1 MQAFLKRLGRS
12 ALTAPGGETRVLLRS
27 IVVFLLLTWLLQS
40 LGSALQLS
48 ADLGQGYAPTAL
60 RFEVTWQPQER
71 QDILDFWRASGG
83 MLFIAN
89 AALLVDLV
97 LYIPAYLW
105 MLLVLESSLQRKNAA
120 VQARNDWVAR
130 DFRRLGVAVVV
141 LASFSAALDGV
152 ENLISLVLLNAAGP
166 IGTSWHMTLAAV
178 ANAKWI
184 GLSCCGLSL
193 MAMEVCLFWSMG
205 WTRMGRAAHGWALF
219 AVNAVQFGFL
229 HVFPLIALVGGIA
242 MTGFVPQGQEIL
254 TSLGLE
260 PGDSRAANLMRYSNL
275 WWLAFGVMMWAFS
288 IWYSMRIV
296 ERWTPGR
303 ESMDDKDFTG
313 LATEAPRLF
322 AYFGVVTV
330 ATLSALSMSARAS
343 LAMAAF
349 MCLGAVIMR
358 QAGFSLLVWVG
369 KNLGIF
375 LEDYQ
380 PVSTK
385 YRNAALA
392 VSVLAFLVA
401 WVAVGADQAAVPD
414 WFGWYLLPP
423 NQVWRWDASKI
434 SLQTVWLIA
443 LFSAAA
449 LAHMLVVRFRA
460 WPLAHVFLNLV
471 AVTCWWIG
479 ATLADANLA
488 VVVFG
493 IVMAIG
499 VLGLWFVAERQ
510 HFNWVFI
517 RQIYEL
523 VLKQQSTIQRLML
536 KRPRVFIWALLLIA
550 SAATV
555 LMFSVAPLQW
565 GWSMGTLGIFFAALA
580 LWSFVCTLCWVY
592 WPKSAGL
599 GNWSLVPVVW
609 LLFFGQQ
616 ADHSIRSGPVNR
628 QALPAIPT
636 IHEHFKSWRAGLP
649 DPETSPVFFVA
660 ASGGG
665 LRAAYWTASL
675 LAAMDDRTCG
685 QFGGHVFAISGV
697 SGGSLGVAAYLAQ
710 RKIWAQALAA
720 EPCRTGRV
728 EEIPRFLRRD
738 FLGPVAGSLL
748 FAEAVQGFVPF
759 TYLEQERGRTLADS
773 ISQGWKHT
781 FAGESGDLLDKPFF
795 DMFGAGGPDE
805 AKHLRLPA
813 VYLNATGVES
823 GRRVVASNLQLG
835 AILADPLFYAGGVSR
850 ATQMQ
855 TAGISVVDA
864 VVNSAR
870 FPGVSP
876 PGRIS
881 ACAPGLARSKQSDD
895 LCSGIGHGTWGHV
908 VDGGFFENSGLETA
922 MDALRELRGNG
933 SAAARKGLPPIFVI
947 SISNDRNPNSECH
960 SRGTLTPRFD
970 LIGNGKHGTGSVD
983 AVNAIVRRA
992 NAQPGAAAGD
1002 KADGSD
1008 ISAPLKALLSV
1019 RGGRASLEVRR
1030 AVEELGCSHV
1040 VEWNL
1045 GDVMNTANE
1054 PALGWLLSKRSVAS
1068 MDSGV
1073 ARYAA
1078 SLPFDTAWC
1087 WQEGTRSRGLIG
1099 KGPMPDHAK
1108 CPVAE
1113 AASGPLLPGKQ

>member
-1 MQAFLKRLGRS
+1 MHAFLKRLGGW
-12 ALTAPGGETRVLLRS
+12 ALPAPGAETRVLLRS
-27 IVVFLLLTWLLQS
+27 VVVFLLLTWLLQS
-40 LGSALQLS
+40 LGSALQLP

-89 AALLVDLV
+89 AALLVDLF
-97 LYIPAYLW
+97 LYIPAYW
-105 MLLVLESSLQRKNAA
+105 GMLLVLQCLLQPENVA

-130 DFRRLGVAVVV
+130 GLRRLGLAVTV
-141 LASFSAALDGV
+141 LASLSAALDGV
-152 ENLISLVLLNAAGP
+152 ENLISLVLLNADGP
-166 IGTSWHMTLAAV
+166 IGTAWHVALAAV

-184 GLSCCGLSL
+184 GLSCCDLCL
-193 MAMEVCLFWSMG
+193 MAMGVCLLWSMG
-205 WTRMGRAAHGWALF
+205 WTRVGQVAHGWAQV

-229 HVFPLIALVGGIA
+229 HVFPVIALVGGIV
-242 MTGFVPQGQEIL
+242 MTGLVPQGQEIL

-275 WWLAFGVMMWAFS
+275 WWLAFGVMLWAFS

-296 ERWTPGR
+296 ERWTPGG
-303 ESMDDKDFTG
+303 ESIDDKDSTRV
-313 LATEAPRLF
+313 ATEAPRLF

-358 QAGFSLLVWVG
+358 QAVFSVLAWG
-369 KNLGIF
+369 AKNSGTFLG
-375 LEDYQ
+375 DYQ
-380 PVSTK
+380 ADPAQ
-385 YRNAALA
+385 YRHAALA

-414 WFGWYLLPP
+414 WFGWYKPP
-423 NQVWRWDASKI
+423 DHVWRWDASKI
-434 SLQTVWLIA
+434 SMQTAWLVA

-449 LAHMLVVRFRA
+449 LAHLLVVRFRA
-460 WPLAHVFLNLV
+460 WPVVHFIWNSV
-471 AVTCWWIG
+471 AVACWWIG
-479 ATLADANLA
+479 ASLADANLA

-493 IVMAIG
+493 GVMAFG
-499 VLGLWFVAERQ
+499 VVGLWFVAERQ
-510 HFNWVFI
+510 HINWVMV
-517 RQIYEL
+517 RHIYEL
-523 VLKQQSTIQRLML
+523 VLTQQSPVQRFLL
-536 KRPRVFIWALLLIA
+536 KRPRVVVWVLLLVA
-550 SAATV
+550 SGSTV
-555 LMFSVAPLQW
+555 AVFSVAPLQW
-565 GWSMGTLGIFFAALA
+565 GWSMGTLGIFFSALA

-592 WPKSAGL
+592 WPKSVGL
-599 GNWSLVPVVW
+599 GNWSLAPVLW

-616 ADHSIRSGPVNR
+616 ADHSLRAGPVNR

-636 IHEHFKSWRAGLP
+636 VHEHFERWRTGLP
-649 DPETSPVFFVA
+649 DPKASPVFFVA

-685 QFGGHVFAISGV
+685 QFGDHVFAMSGV

-710 RKIWAQALAA
+710 RRVWAQTLSAA
-720 EPCRTGRV
+720 PCKTGRV
-728 EEIPRFLRRD
+728 QEIQRFLRRD

-759 TYLEQERGRTLADS
+759 TYLHQERGRTLADS
-773 ISQGWKHT
+773 ISQGWKET
-781 FAGESGDLLDKPFF
+781 FGGESGELLDKPFF
-795 DMFGAGGPDE
+795 DLFGVGGSG
-805 AKHLRLPA
+805 AARMPA

-823 GRRVVASNLQLG
+823 GRRVIAGNLQLG
-835 AILADPLFYAGGVSR
+835 AILADPLFYVGGVSS
-850 ATQMQ
+850 ATQLQ
-855 TAGISVVDA
+855 TAGISVADA

-876 PGRIS
+876 PGRIA
-881 ACAPGLARSKQSDD
+881 ACAPGLARSKQGDK
-895 LCSGIGHGTWGHV
+895 LCNGIGIGYGTWGHV
-908 VDGGFFENSGLETA
+908 ADGGFFENSGLETA

-933 SAAARKGLPPIFVI
+933 SGEIKKLPPFFVI
-947 SISNDRNPNSECH
+947 SISNDRNPNSECQNGG
-960 SRGTLTPRFD
+960 SLTPRFN
-970 LIGNGKHGTGSVD
+970 LTGNGKQGTDSVD

-992 NAQPGAAAGD
+992 NAQPDKAAGS

-1008 ISAPLKALLSV
+1008 LSAPLKALLSV
-1019 RGGRASLEVRR
+1019 REGRARLEVRR
-1030 AVEELGCSHV
+1030 AVEELGCSHL

-1045 GDVMNTANE
+1045 GDVMDTANE

-1068 MDSGV
+1068 MDKGV
-1073 ARYAA
+1073 VRYAA

-1087 WQEGTRSRGLIG
+1087 WKEGTRSRGLLG
-1099 KGPMPDHAK
+1099 KVPKQDQAT
-1108 CPVAE
+1108 CPVPE
-1113 AASGPLLPGKQ
+1113 PPRGPLVPGRK